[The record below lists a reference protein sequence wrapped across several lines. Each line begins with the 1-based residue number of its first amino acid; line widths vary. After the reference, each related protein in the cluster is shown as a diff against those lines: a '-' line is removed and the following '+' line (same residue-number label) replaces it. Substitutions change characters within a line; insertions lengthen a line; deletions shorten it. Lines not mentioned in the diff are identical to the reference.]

1 MTDEERLRHALER
14 CRAWNIRN
22 GNWSQEMEELVDA
35 ALADPDAGAEDK
47 RTMPYANGFNVIERR

>member
-22 GNWSQEMEELVDA
+22 RNWSQEMEELVKA
-35 ALADPDAGAEDK
+35 ALAEPAQGTEK
-47 RTMPYANGFNVIERR
+47 VNGTTTALQKDSGHR